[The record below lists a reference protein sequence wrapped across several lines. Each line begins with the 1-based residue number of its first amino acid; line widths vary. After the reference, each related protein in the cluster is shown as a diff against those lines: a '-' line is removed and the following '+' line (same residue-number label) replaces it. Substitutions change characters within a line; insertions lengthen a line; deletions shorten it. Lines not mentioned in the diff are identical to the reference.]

1 MEKAIKAIASTLGIV
16 ATLATLVMMIS
27 IAIDVVFRILYNRSV
42 PGVLEIS
49 ETALVTAVFLGLA
62 YTGATNSHI
71 AVDLLTE
78 RLSKPVLRWVL
89 SAAWALGTAYLVWLL
104 YATATRAIPS
114 FMARETRMGLVAWP
128 IWPAR
133 WIIVIGIAAMLLVAV
148 TNLIRTITD
157 REILGADNEERMAGA
172 PERPWEYVTGDPVA
186 GHPGGF
192 GEAEGARI
200 ANLEGHLTHE
210 GHHTHEGKEHR

>member
-1 MEKAIKAIASTLGIV
+1 MEKTIKTIASTLGIL

-27 IAIDVVFRILYNRSV
+27 ITIDVAFRILYNRSV

-62 YTGATNSHI
+62 YTGVTNSHI

-78 RLSKPVLRWVL
+78 RLGKRTLRWVL
-89 SAAWALGTAYLVWLL
+89 SLAWALSTAYLLWIL

-114 FMARETRMGLVAWP
+114 FIARETRMGLVAWP

-133 WIIVIGIAAMLLVAV
+133 WIIVIGIAAMLLVSVA
-148 TNLIRTITD
+148 NLVRTIAG
-157 REILGADNEERMAGA
+157 REVLGADNDERMTGA
-172 PERPWEYVTGDPVA
+172 PERPYEYVTGDPIA

-192 GEAEGARI
+192 GGAEAARI
-200 ANLEGHLTHE
+200 ANLEGHLTHDR
-210 GHHTHEGKEHR
+210 KEER